1 MDRST
6 LERKSVNDL
15 REIAGQL
22 EISRAGRM
30 RKAELID
37 AIVGEVDGR
46 TEGGG
51 DAGDAGRDRDEVI
64 ERRRARSRNRGTE
77 GDGDLEEAAD
87 DDASGRGRGRS
98 RNRRRGRD
106 DGGGNGN
113 GGGGGNGSGDEPE
126 EREGVLDLLP
136 EGYGFLRTTGYVAG
150 HRDVYVSQSY
160 VRRFGLR
167 RGDVLGGPIRFNKG
181 NDKFPALARLETCE
195 GEQVSNEHDPVLHD
209 RPDVDDLTAVF
220 PTEQLVLSTPDAP
233 PAVRL
238 LDAVAP
244 IGRGQRVLVEAPPR
258 SGATTLLRQLAEVL
272 PGAAPD
278 AETLVVLIDERP
290 EEVTEFRRATDVEV
304 VASSFDRAPEDHTAV
319 AELAVERARRLV
331 ERGRDVVVL
340 LDSLTTIARAYEAAS
355 GGRGQATEAAAVQ
368 QAKRLFGAGRATED
382 GGTLTVVALV
392 RTGTGSP
399 TDDALVAALQGTAT
413 TRVRLAPVVTREG
426 LFPAVDVPA
435 TWTSRAE
442 LLVGDDA
449 VEQADALRAG
459 LAGHTTTAAR
469 TVLGEALADADD
481 ASTFLKKAV
490 AAVA

>member
-6 LERKSVNDL
+6 LERKSVSDL

-22 EISRAGRM
+22 EISGAGRL

-46 TEGGG
+46 AEGDG
-51 DAGDAGRDRDEVI
+51 DGDDGGRDRDEVI
-64 ERRRARSRNRGTE
+64 ERRRARSRNRD
-77 GDGDLEEAAD
+77 GDGDGDGEDAAD
-87 DDASGRGRGRS
+87 DDGSGRGRS
-98 RNRRRGRD
+98 RGRNRRRRD
-106 DGGGNGN
+106 DGGGTNGN
-113 GGGGGNGSGDEPE
+113 GGGNADEPE

-195 GEQVSNEHDPVLHD
+195 GEQVSNEHDPILHD

-272 PGAAPD
+272 PAAAPD
-278 AETLVVLIDERP
+278 AETLVMLIDERP
-290 EEVTEFRRATDVEV
+290 EEITELRRATDVEV

-331 ERGRDVVVL
+331 ERGRDVVL
-340 LDSLTTIARAYEAAS
+340 LVDSLTTIARAYEAAS

-368 QAKRLFGAGRATED
+368 QAKRLFGAGRATDE

-392 RTGTGSP
+392 RTDTDSAV
-399 TDDALVAALQGTAT
+399 DDALVAALQGTAT

-426 LFPAVDVPA
+426 LFPAVDVPG

-442 LLVGDDA
+442 LLVSDDA

-459 LAGHTTTAAR
+459 LAGHTTDAAR

-490 AAVA
+490 AAVD